1 MNSTTIWIIQFV
13 SIAFFVAFVHF
24 ALRRVSKLGYN
35 DDDSSI
41 LFNVVL
47 STTGLSAIVGGVI
60 LIATLYVGFEK
71 NVVSLLYNIDGNW
84 KAPIIGWG
92 SIAVFFVYLR
102 HFILRHIRS
111 IKIAAHREGML
122 EAMKINYENNKVEDK
137 DK

>member
-1 MNSTTIWIIQFV
+1 M
-13 SIAFFVAFVHF
+13 
-24 ALRRVSKLGYN
+24 
-35 DDDSSI
+35 
-41 LFNVVL
+41 
-47 STTGLSAIVGGVI
+47 
-60 LIATLYVGFEK
+60 IATLYVGFEK